1 MVLDAGNLVEFDS
14 PVVLL
19 SKQDSYFKKMV
30 DESMDKEKLLELA
43 ELNGVWAVSSPLLTW
58 HS

>member
-30 DESMDKEKLLELA
+30 DESMDKERLLELA
-43 ELNGVWAVSSPLLTW
+43 GLNGV
-58 HS
+58 

>member
-14 PVVLL
+14 PAVLL

-43 ELNGVWAVSSPLLTW
+43 GLNGV
-58 HS
+58 